1 MAKKKIRIYYRA
13 PAHVPLW
20 KVMEEGGFLQKHG
33 FEMEFGSMEDK
44 RARAT
49 AGLLSG
55 DLDVVSG
62 NHHNLYGRR
71 YLHNEPFVH
80 IGQVQNDWQQ
90 HWLIAGKGVTKLSDL
105 KGKRLSID
113 KLDQHPGL
121 NAWLFLKQNG
131 LEDGKDIQ
139 MIMGERR
146 AVERVR
152 AVMAGAF
159 DGTFM
164 GPVDQQRAL
173 DLGANVID
181 VGTMPM
187 IEGPT
192 VTTTTT
198 YVNNHPEEV
207 NALMHALVDAIHF
220 FKTNRQGT
228 IEIINRTSRELLR
241 LQSDKEVDI
250 FYDHHAEIYQKKPYP
265 TPEAIQNVFALGV
278 KENPDVKGFNPMVMW
293 DLHHLRAIDDSGYI
307 DKLYQ

>member
-49 AGLLSG
+49 EGLLSG

-90 HWLIAGKGVTKLSDL
+90 HWLVAGKGVTKLADL

-121 NAWLFLKQNG
+121 NAWLFLKQHG

-198 YVNNHPEEV
+198 YVNSPPEEV

-220 FKTNRQGT
+220 FKTNRKGT

-278 KENPDVKGFNPMVMW
+278 KENPAVKGFNPMVMW